1 MIRLFFLAALSIF
14 LTPAALIAQSASQSL
29 PASARDAINAIFSE
43 YDNTDGPGFGV
54 GVVKDNALIFAN
66 GYGLANLDYD
76 IPVTPSSAFN
86 LASVSKRFTGAC
98 IAMLILDKKLSLD
111 DPASKYLP
119 TLAKYDHEIRIKH
132 LLYNTSGLHEY
143 YQLPRPEGFGWT
155 PYRYFDIDYCID
167 IALKPDSLLFKP
179 GDEWRYNN
187 INFMLLAKVVEK
199 VSGQSFAKFTQERI
213 FMPLG
218 MSNTHVNDDVTMVIK
233 NRVLGYNRR
242 TVENA
247 RGWDAAGIAI
257 RSEGDWIQI
266 HRNSPHHGGSGM
278 YSSIEDLARWCIG
291 LNTTTLGG
299 KAFYDLMHTRLSF
312 NHDRNNQAFGLYFSK
327 YQGRTRV
334 AWDGGDLGFSSE
346 MVRFPDQGIAI
357 ICLSNLGSERASRR
371 VSQIADILIAHGL
384 L

>member
-1 MIRLFFLAALSIF
+1 MFRLLLLMTLSLL
-14 LTPAALIAQSASQSL
+14 LTSAFVLAQSDSQSL
-29 PASARDAINAIFSE
+29 PTPVQKAINAIFSE
-43 YDNTDGPGFGV
+43 YDNTNGPGFAV
-54 GVVKDNALIFAN
+54 GVVKNAALIFAN
-66 GYGLANLDYD
+66 GYGLANMDHD
-76 IPVTPSSAFN
+76 IPITPSSAFN

-119 TLAKYDHEIRIKH
+119 RLAKYEHEILVKH

-143 YQLPRPEGFGWT
+143 YRQPRPEGYGWT

-179 GDEWRYNN
+179 GEEWRYNN
-187 INFMLLAKVVEK
+187 INFMLLAKIVEK
-199 VSGQSFAKFTQERI
+199 VSGMPFAQFARERI
-213 FMPLG
+213 FDPLD
-218 MSNTHVNDDVTMVIK
+218 MSRTYVNDDVTMIIK

-242 TVENA
+242 TADNA
-247 RGWDAAGIAI
+247 RGWDAAGIKI

-278 YSSIEDLARWCIG
+278 YSSIEDLAKWCIN
-291 LNTTTLGG
+291 LHNKALGG
-299 KAFYDLMHTRLSF
+299 QAFYDLMHTQLTF

-334 AWDGGDLGFSSE
+334 AWDGGDLGFSTE

-371 VSQIADILIAHGL
+371 VAQIADILIENGL